1 MLCLTTRAPDLKLL
15 YCGTV
20 RQTLSQAEGSS
31 AIAAPL
37 VSLHRPPLLF
47 GSSNGHPVLY
57 APLDQ
62 ARTPLHLHRAVHI
75 AGAKALGFR
84 SGQVRSGSQ
93 SPCLR
98 QSSPGAAGA
107 EAGHAQTPTS
117 PVTQPQDFTSPS
129 CMASPRP
136 LSTLSSFHSDGLTE
150 VKRGP
155 YTKSRSSQEEGQ
167 GWKPGPQALACLT
180 IFPPHIGLTVRAG
193 WMNPSRG
200 PGTMSQLMSG
210 AINTFAFPTAPT
222 CPSWL
227 PFLLMSGSEASG
239 QDAWVCAENTA
250 WPPPP
255 ARPCLGASVH
265 LRFPH

>member
-1 MLCLTTRAPDLKLL
+1 MLEAELSWGSRSRGRPCPDTHQSCDMATRLHQPQLHGLTSAP
-15 YCGTV
+15 
-20 RQTLSQAEGSS
+20 Q
-31 AIAAPL
+31 
-37 VSLHRPPLLF
+37 HPLL
-47 GSSNGHPVLY
+47 
-57 APLDQ
+57 
-62 ARTPLHLHRAVHI
+62 I
-75 AGAKALGFR
+75 
-84 SGQVRSGSQ
+84 
-93 SPCLR
+93 
-98 QSSPGAAGA
+98 
-107 EAGHAQTPTS
+107 
-117 PVTQPQDFTSPS
+117 
-129 CMASPRP
+129 
-136 LSTLSSFHSDGLTE
+136 SDGLTE

-155 YTKSRSSQEEGQ
+155 YTKSLSSQEEGQ

-193 WMNPSRG
+193 WMNPSGG

-250 WPPPP
+250 WPPLP

>member
-1 MLCLTTRAPDLKLL
+1 MALQKFSPTSPCASTRARLQNPQPAKGPKGTQQEPTCHRKYQEPQVGKRRNSTSLWWYSINTVRDHSTQKWSQNRTGASVAAAAPIGGTPPPTFPKASHSQKMLCLTTRAPDLKLL

-31 AIAAPL
+31 VPAAPL

-117 PVTQPQDFTSPS
+117 PVT
-129 CMASPRP
+129 
-136 LSTLSSFHSDGLTE
+136 
-150 VKRGP
+150 
-155 YTKSRSSQEEGQ
+155 
-167 GWKPGPQALACLT
+167 
-180 IFPPHIGLTVRAG
+180 
-193 WMNPSRG
+193 
-200 PGTMSQLMSG
+200 
-210 AINTFAFPTAPT
+210 
-222 CPSWL
+222 
-227 PFLLMSGSEASG
+227 
-239 QDAWVCAENTA
+239 
-250 WPPPP
+250 
-255 ARPCLGASVH
+255 
-265 LRFPH
+265 